1 MAILMIK
8 SEWCLKMWKMA
19 IKSSKMKI
27 DKKNIF
33 LLCLSHSEHVKKQ
46 ICKLNGMA
54 LGISSSLCF
63 DTFCLFV
70 CLSVGMFPRHGYSFK
85 DTTVWSSPNDSKCV
99 RLGVSVLKIS
109 NLPIPEVAFKKN
121 VKILTFFPQL
131 GVVLWDLP
139 WMYTLLSYM
148 HWTFFLLRVKW
159 WTEVVYS
166 LDLLINTSVLFM
178 CTFIIH
184 KKKVDYFHWSK
195 M

>member
-1 MAILMIK
+1 MWANPHGILILISYIYIMFQ
-8 SEWCLKMWKMA
+8 
-19 IKSSKMKI
+19 
-27 DKKNIF
+27 N
-33 LLCLSHSEHVKKQ
+33 LLSVCLS
-46 ICKLNGMA
+46 
-54 LGISSSLCF
+54 
-63 DTFCLFV
+63 V
-70 CLSVGMFPRHGYSFK
+70 CLSVGLFPRHGYSFK
-85 DTTVWSSPNDSKCV
+85 DRTVWSSPNDSKCL

-178 CTFIIH
+178 CTFIMH
-184 KKKVDYFHWSK
+184 KKKLTTFTGVSNTETDNWVSDLK
-195 M
+195 IDLNIRK